1 MPAVEQVT
9 PSLLS
14 RMEHYRLSSRRAALA
29 PGGGPR
35 RSRLKG
41 GAVEFADYREY
52 TPGDEPRRVDWKAYA
67 RLRRLYVKEFL
78 DEREDSVLFLID
90 TSASMDFGTVDHKG
104 RFALQL
110 AAGLGCSALAGQE
123 SLAVAVAPDTG
134 REGERARVLRPLR
147 GRQALPR
154 LLTFLAGLSFA
165 GQADLAASLQ
175 VALQLLPRV
184 RRLYVFSDFLCPE
197 GCEPL
202 LQRATAAGLEVYLLH
217 ILAPSEL
224 NPAMEGDLAF
234 IDAETGARVEVTITP
249 AVLATYRRRLED
261 YFAFLDAS
269 CHRRG
274 ARRVLLESGAGAAT
288 ALQQTLV
295 RAGLLLLRGYIGR
308 RRYPF

>member
-1 MPAVEQVT
+1 MPALELVT

-14 RMEHYRLSSRRAALA
+14 RMEHYRLSSRRATLA

-35 RSRLKG
+35 RSRRKG

-90 TSASMDFGTVDHKG
+90 TSASMDFGNADHKG
-104 RFALQL
+104 RFVLQL
-110 AAGLGCSALAGQE
+110 AAGLGSSALAGQE
-123 SLAVAVAPDTG
+123 SLAVAIAPAAG
-134 REGERARVLRPLR
+134 RAGERARVLRPLR

-154 LLTFLAGLSFA
+154 LLAFLTGLAFA

-175 VALQLLPRV
+175 VARQLLPRV
-184 RRLYVFSDFLCPE
+184 RRLYVFSDFLGPE

-217 ILAPSEL
+217 ILSPLEL
-224 NPAMEGDLAF
+224 NPVQEGDLAF
-234 IDAETGARVEVTITP
+234 IDTETEERVEVTITP
-249 AVLATYRRRLED
+249 AVLAAYRRRLEGH
-261 YFAFLDAS
+261 FSALDAS
-269 CHRRG
+269 CHRYG
-274 ARRVLLESGAGAAT
+274 ARRVLLDSSTGAAT

-295 RAGLLLLRGYIGR
+295 RAGLLLPRV
-308 RRYPF
+308 